1 MPRLRVAMV
10 LLACMIITAPA
21 PAAARG
27 FANHDKCKCLMCVCD
42 FDPHPLPPEMPEE
55 HHPPPPPPPALPE
68 QHYYPPPVVEHE
80 PVPAGEY
87 HYYPPP
93 YGYYPYVPGQLPYQT
108 PVGEMYPRASSKA
121 APHGHGPSRVL
132 LAVLV
137 VLASAVLLSSTLP
150 MSPAYC

>member
-55 HHPPPPPPPALPE
+55 HHPPPPPALPE